1 MFDDNN
7 QPQSSIRT
15 LFGPN
20 GNVSAVVGSGSNT
33 FAVIGSGDHDGVYF
47 RNGNIVSGPD
57 GMHAVIGDGPIKTV
71 FGPHGEAH
79 AIIENGSSGTVL

>member
-7 QPQSSIRT
+7 QPQSGIRT

-20 GNVSAVVGSGSNT
+20 GNVSAVVDSGSNT
-33 FAVIGSGDHDGVYF
+33 F
-47 RNGNIVSGPD
+47 
-57 GMHAVIGDGPIKTV
+57 AVIGDGPIKTV
-71 FGPHGEAH
+71 FGPHGKAH

>member
-1 MFDDNN
+1 MFDNN
-7 QPQSSIRT
+7 QPQSGIRT

-47 RNGNIVSGPD
+47 RNGNTVSGPD
-57 GMHAVIGDGPIKTV
+57 GMHAVIGNGPIKTV
-71 FGPHGEAH
+71 FGPHREAH
-79 AIIENGSSGTVL
+79 AIIENGSSSTVL

>member
-1 MFDDNN
+1 MFDNNN
-7 QPQSSIRT
+7 QPQSGIRT

-47 RNGNIVSGPD
+47 RNGNIVSGSDQD
-57 GMHAVIGDGPIKTV
+57 GFWPSRRGARDYRERFERHRVVTPPCCCNPI
-71 FGPHGEAH
+71 
-79 AIIENGSSGTVL
+79 

>member
-1 MFDDNN
+1 MFDNN
-7 QPQSSIRT
+7 QPQSGIRT

-33 FAVIGSGDHDGVYF
+33 FAVIGSGDHDGLYF
-47 RNGNIVSGPD
+47 RNGSIVSGPD
-57 GMHAVIGDGPIKTV
+57 GIHTVIGDGPIKTV
-71 FGPHGEAH
+71 FGPRGETH

>member
-1 MFDDNN
+1 MFDNN
-7 QPQSSIRT
+7 QPQSGIQT

-20 GNVSAVVGSGSNT
+20 GNVSAVVGSSPNT

-57 GMHAVIGDGPIKTV
+57 GIHTVIGDGPIKTV
-71 FGPHGEAH
+71 FGPRGEAH
-79 AIIENGSSGTVL
+79 TIIENGSSGTVL

>member
-1 MFDDNN
+1 MFDNN
-7 QPQSSIRT
+7 QPQSGIQT

-20 GNVSAVVGSGSNT
+20 GNVSAVVGSGSNMFT
-33 FAVIGSGDHDGVYF
+33 VVGSRDHDGVYF

-57 GMHAVIGDGPIKTV
+57 GMHTVIGDGPVKTV
-71 FGPHGEAH
+71 FGPNGETH

>member
-1 MFDDNN
+1 MFGNDN
-7 QPQSSIRT
+7 QPQSGIRT

-20 GNVSAVVGSGSNT
+20 GNVSAVVGSSPNT

-57 GMHAVIGDGPIKTV
+57 GMHTVIGDSPIKTV
-71 FGPHGEAH
+71 FDPNGEAH

>member
-1 MFDDNN
+1 MFDNN
-7 QPQSSIRT
+7 QPQSGIQT

-20 GNVSAVVGSGSNT
+20 GNASAVVGSSPNT

-57 GMHAVIGDGPIKTV
+57 GMHAVIGDSPIKTV
-71 FGPHGEAH
+71 FGPNGETH